1 VGCHDEVLP
10 RDARTD
16 RDLAVGA
23 PRSRVVELSGEAAA
37 MTAPLMSTRTAVMVL
52 IALAAVCAV
61 LVFLAGQG
69 AH

>member
-1 VGCHDEVLP
+1 
-10 RDARTD
+10 
-16 RDLAVGA
+16 
-23 PRSRVVELSGEAAA
+23 